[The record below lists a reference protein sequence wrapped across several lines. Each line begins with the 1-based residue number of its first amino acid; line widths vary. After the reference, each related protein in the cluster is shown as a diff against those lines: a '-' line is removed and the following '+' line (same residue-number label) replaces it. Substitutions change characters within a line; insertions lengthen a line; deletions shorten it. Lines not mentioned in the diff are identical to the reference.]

1 MANTP
6 LSREAAQEA
15 ADALARLGSQ
25 NKAAEALG
33 ISRATI
39 QSRLQ
44 RAAQYGMLDRKPVM
58 PGFEIRSVSTQI
70 GPAGETQ
77 REWVKQAPESGEP
90 YEVPPGHV
98 VKGESTLVGPDGRIL
113 NRWIKT
119 REGELGP
126 EAWADIIKAALSDFQ
141 PHRQAPEAP
150 PSDDSLAVVLPVS
163 DAHFGLYAYGPE
175 AGEDYDL
182 DIADRTNR
190 ETFAR
195 LIDATPASGHAVIVG
210 LGDLLH
216 ADDPSNQTANSG
228 HALDVDTR
236 HSKVRKTAV
245 MYMIFC
251 VEAALAKHARV
262 TVRVLP
268 GNHDTTTA
276 GAIAL
281 ALWAWFRNEARVT
294 VDIDPSR
301 FWWWRFG
308 ANFLGATHGDQAK
321 MQNLPMLMAAT
332 HPKDWGE
339 TKHRLILTGHIHTK
353 TAMEIGGVIVESFQS
368 TAARD
373 AWHAGMGYKAG
384 RSMQAIVLH
393 DERGEIGR
401 HRVVI

>member
-1 MANTP
+1 M
-6 LSREAAQEA
+6 
-15 ADALARLGSQ
+15 LG
-25 NKAAEALG
+25 
-33 ISRATI
+33 T
-39 QSRLQ
+39 
-44 RAAQYGMLDRKPVM
+44 KPVLD
-58 PGFEIRSVSTQI
+58 GFEIQSISTQR
-70 GPAGETQ
+70 GPGGETQ
-77 REWVKQAPESGEP
+77 REWIKQKPESGGQF
-90 YEVPPGHV
+90 EVPAGHV
-98 VKGESTLVGPDGRIL
+98 VKGISALVGADGRTVQQ
-113 NRWIKT
+113 WVKT
-119 REGELGP
+119 KEGDLGP
-126 EAWADIIKAALSDFQ
+126 EAWSDIIKAALADFQ
-141 PHRQAPEAP
+141 PHRQAQEPP

-190 ETFAR
+190 DTYAR

-228 HALDVDTR
+228 HSLDVDTR

-251 VEAALAKHARV
+251 VEKALEKHARV

-281 ALWAWFRNEARVT
+281 ALWAWFRNDDRVT

-308 ANFLGATHGDQAK
+308 SNLLGATHGDQAK

-332 HPKDWGE
+332 RSQDWGE
-339 TKHRLILTGHIHTK
+339 TKHRYIMTGHIHTK

-393 DERGEIGR
+393 EERGEIGR

>member
-1 MANTP
+1 M
-6 LSREAAQEA
+6 AQEALDAFRAYGSQQKA
-15 ADALARLGSQ
+15 ADALGIPRPTLQARLA
-25 NKAAEALG
+25 KASL
-33 ISRATI
+33 
-39 QSRLQ
+39 
-44 RAAQYGMLDRKPVM
+44 YGMDGTGPVLN
-58 PGFEIRSVSTQI
+58 GFEISSISTQR
-70 GPAGETQ
+70 GPDGETQ
-77 REWVKQAPESGEP
+77 REWVKQKPEAGGTF
-90 YEVPPGHV
+90 EVPAGHV
-98 VKGESTLVGPDGRIL
+98 VKGVSALVGADGRTVQQ
-113 NRWIKT
+113 WVKT
-119 REGELGP
+119 KEGDLGP
-126 EAWADIIKAALSDFQ
+126 EAWADIIKAALADFQ
-141 PHRQAPEAP
+141 HHRQAQEPP
-150 PSDDSLAVVLPVS
+150 PSDDSLAVFLPVS
-163 DAHFGLYAYGPE
+163 DAHFGLYAHGPE

-182 DIADRTNR
+182 GIADRTNR
-190 ETFAR
+190 DTFAR

-216 ADDPSNQTANSG
+216 ADNPSNQTTNSG

-251 VEAALAKHARV
+251 TEKALERHAKV

-268 GNHDTTTA
+268 GNHDEVTA

-281 ALWAWFRNEARVT
+281 ALWAWFRNDDRVT

-308 ANFLGATHGDQAK
+308 ANLLGATHGDQAK
-321 MQNLPMLMAAT
+321 MQALPMLMAAT
-332 HPKDWGE
+332 RPKDWGE
-339 TKHRLILTGHIHTK
+339 TRHRFIACGHIHTK
-353 TAMEIGGVIVESFQS
+353 TALEIGGVIVESFQS

-393 DERGEIGR
+393 EERGEIGR